1 MRIADHYGDTG
12 DLSFV
17 NKSLMRLIT
26 NIPARMQELN
36 AMLRHASHPAP
47 SFVQATMAK
56 HAKMRKPRLFRSA
69 VSVTEISV
77 LPERDETARSQRAPL
92 TDGIA
97 TGYFRKWNWQW
108 TEPEWPAAAGSARP

>member
-1 MRIADHYGDTG
+1 MRIANHRGDTG

-26 NIPARMQELN
+26 NIPLRTQELN
-36 AMLRHASHPAP
+36 ASLRHPSHHAP
-47 SFVQATMAK
+47 SFVQATRAEP
-56 HAKMRKPRLFRSA
+56 ARTRKPRLFRSA

-97 TGYFRKWNWQW
+97 TEYFRKWNWQW
-108 TEPEWPAAAGSARP
+108 TEPEWPAAAVSAKP

>member
-1 MRIADHYGDTG
+1 MRIAHHKGDAG

-26 NIPARMQELN
+26 NIPSSAQELN
-36 AMLRHASHPAP
+36 AMLRHASHRGP
-47 SFVQATMAK
+47 SFVQATVANLPK
-56 HAKMRKPRLFRSA
+56 CENRASFEARFPEPKYLL
-69 VSVTEISV
+69 

-97 TGYFRKWNWQW
+97 TEYFRKWSWRW
-108 TEPEWPAAAGSARP
+108 TEPEWPAAAVSAKP